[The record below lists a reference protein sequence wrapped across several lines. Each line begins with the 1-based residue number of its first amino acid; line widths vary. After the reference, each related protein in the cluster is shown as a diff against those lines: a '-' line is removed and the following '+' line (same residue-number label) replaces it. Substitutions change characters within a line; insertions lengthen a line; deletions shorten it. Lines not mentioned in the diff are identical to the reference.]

1 MRTRLLLLLL
11 SLALLGAACGG
22 GDDGGDDAADDT
34 TATTASDDSGDDG
47 GDDEASG
54 DVDCPEVRD
63 ALEQLGL
70 DVQVMAQLR
79 TQAQYDLIARG
90 TIELDADVTLAA
102 IEVARALE
110 VIEVEGTLGTVE
122 ESLDLYEEAALL
134 AKANLAVDD
143 PFAEAQGEELAAL
156 TADLG
161 AFLGAQAPVNAAFD
175 AAGCV

>member
-1 MRTRLLLLLL
+1 MRTRLVLVVLC
-11 SLALLGAACGG
+11 LALLGAACSGGDGDDDAADDAPTTTASDAG
-22 GDDGGDDAADDT
+22 GDDGGDGPA
-34 TATTASDDSGDDG
+34 
-47 GDDEASG
+47 G
-54 DVDCPEVRD
+54 DVDCPEVRE

-90 TIELDADVTLAA
+90 TIQLDADATLAA

-122 ESLDLYEEAALL
+122 ESLDLYEEAALF

-143 PFAEAQGEELAAL
+143 PFADAQGEELAAL

-161 AFLGAQAPVNAAFD
+161 TFLGAQAPVNAALD

>member
-1 MRTRLLLLLL
+1 MRTRLVLAALC
-11 SLALLGAACGG
+11 LALLGAACGG
-22 GDDGGDDAADDT
+22 DDDGSDAAGDATTTTASDGDGDDGGDGG
-34 TATTASDDSGDDG
+34 SGDI
-47 GDDEASG
+47 
-54 DVDCPEVRD
+54 DCPEVRE

-79 TQAQYDLIARG
+79 TQAQYDLITRG
-90 TIELDADVTLAA
+90 TIQLDADVTLAA

-143 PFAEAQGEELAAL
+143 PFADAQGEELAAL

-161 AFLGAQAPVNAAFD
+161 AFLGAQAPVSAAFD